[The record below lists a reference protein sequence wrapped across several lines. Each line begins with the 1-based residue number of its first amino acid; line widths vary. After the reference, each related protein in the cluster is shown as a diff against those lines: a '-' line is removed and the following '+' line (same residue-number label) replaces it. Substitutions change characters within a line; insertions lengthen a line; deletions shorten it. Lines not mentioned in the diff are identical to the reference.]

1 MMKNNYKEPLADQ
14 YHILR
19 ISRGYE
25 RLKELGTVK
34 QFPKNYI
41 FDFRERP
48 PESCYL
54 LVTGRVK
61 VYEDSYSGEH
71 RVYNIMRSGS
81 LFLEEYALFP
91 KPCPVLFTTLTA
103 SEIVVID
110 RCDLIRAMKSDIDI
124 SLDLLDSVCGKFVS
138 SMETQRIGS
147 RQNTE
152 WKICRMIIS
161 DLENY
166 GEKYKDGMYVKDKIS
181 HQMTAE
187 ILGLNRVTVTRKLKK
202 LAEMGLISKH
212 KGHLYVPDIDALLTY
227 MDSLELEEDQ

>member
-1 MMKNNYKEPLADQ
+1 MNNHYTEPLQDQ

-19 ISRGYE
+19 IGRGYE
-25 RLKELGTVK
+25 RLKALGTVK
-34 QFPKNYI
+34 SFPKNYI

-48 PESCYL
+48 PACCYL
-54 LVTGRVK
+54 IITGRVI
-61 VYEDSYSGEH
+61 VYEDSYEGEH
-71 RVYNIMRSGS
+71 RVYNLMRSGS
-81 LFLEEYALFP
+81 LMLEEYLLFP
-91 KPCPVLFTTLTA
+91 KPCPVLFRTLVNTEMA
-103 SEIVVID
+103 VID

-152 WKICRMIIS
+152 WKICRMLIS

-166 GEKYKDGMYVKDKIS
+166 GEPYKNGMILKEKIS
-181 HQMTAE
+181 HQMTAD

-202 LAEMGLISKH
+202 LAAMGLISKLN
-212 KGHLYVPDIDALLTY
+212 GFTYVPDIDALLTY
-227 MDSLELEEDQ
+227 MDQMELQ